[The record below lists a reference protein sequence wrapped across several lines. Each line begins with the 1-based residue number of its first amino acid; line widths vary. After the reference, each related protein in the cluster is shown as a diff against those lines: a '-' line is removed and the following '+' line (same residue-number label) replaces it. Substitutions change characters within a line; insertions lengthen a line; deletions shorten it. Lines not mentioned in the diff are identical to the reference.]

1 MPCLRK
7 SAARRVARTRLSPRA
22 RRLPAIRRPAPSR
35 PPVAVCPGL
44 FARHVKPCVPRR
56 AIAADP
62 HGVREEDPAGAP
74 HPWHSAK
81 AAAQGPGTRLT
92 QFAPAERLAP
102 AAVTP
107 SVAQA
112 FDTFDKDGD
121 GSVTED
127 EISKVLARVGM
138 ALSPRVAR
146 GARMTGNRHLSPDP
160 GGGRAGGGRAKS
172 C

>member
-22 RRLPAIRRPAPSR
+22 RRLPATRRPAPSR
-35 PPVAVCPGL
+35 
-44 FARHVKPCVPRR
+44 RRVPRLVCASCQTVR
-56 AIAADP
+56 APSRNRSGSPRCTRRRSGWCAA
-62 HGVREEDPAGAP
+62 
-74 HPWHSAK
+74 PWHSAK

-127 EISKVLARVGM
+127 EISKVLARAGM

-146 GARMTGNRHLSPDP
+146 GARMTRDEHLSPDP

>member
-1 MPCLRK
+1 M
-7 SAARRVARTRLSPRA
+7 
-22 RRLPAIRRPAPSR
+22 
-35 PPVAVCPGL
+35 
-44 FARHVKPCVPRR
+44 
-56 AIAADP
+56 
-62 HGVREEDPAGAP
+62 
-74 HPWHSAK
+74 
-81 AAAQGPGTRLT
+81 
-92 QFAPAERLAP
+92 
-102 AAVTP
+102 TP

-127 EISKVLARVGM
+127 EISKVLARAGM

-146 GARMTGNRHLSPDP
+146 GARMTRDEHLSPDP